1 MKALLR
7 TARAILEELKDSIKI
22 APSFP
27 LRHLAAIQ
35 HKEFEFTIGGGAKCF
50 IRPQTSDAETI
61 RQVFRDKEY
70 DLSRFPQWPS
80 IQSRYRTLL
89 DTGRKPVIID
99 AGANIGAASLW
110 FSMQFPDAIIF
121 AVEPDPHN
129 ARQCRRNTAAILN
142 ITVFECAVGATDG
155 RVALS
160 NPDNEAWAVQT
171 SRLDNDGEG
180 IAIRTL
186 ASLLD
191 AVPDGELFIAKID
204 IEGFEADLFSKNCDW
219 ARTAT
224 VIYIEP
230 HDWMPTTRR
239 SSLNFQL
246 ALAPFGK
253 EILISGENLVYVNST

>member
-1 MKALLR
+1 MKTLLQ
-7 TARAILEELKDSIKI
+7 TVRAISEELKDSMKI
-22 APSFP
+22 APNFP
-27 LRHLAAIQ
+27 LRHLAAVQ
-35 HKEFEFTIGGGAKCF
+35 RKEFAFTIGDGPECF
-50 IRPQTSDAETI
+50 IRPNTSDAETI

-70 DLSRFPQWPS
+70 DLSLFPQWPS
-80 IQSRYRTLL
+80 IQNRYRTVL
-89 DTGRKPVIID
+89 DAGRKPVIVD

-110 FSMQFPDAIIF
+110 FSMQFPDAIIL

-129 ARQCRRNTAAILN
+129 ARQCRRNTVSISN

-160 NPDNEAWAVQT
+160 NLDKEAWAVQT

-186 ASLLD
+186 ASLLGE
-191 AVPDGELFIAKID
+191 VPDGELFIAKID
-204 IEGFEADLFSKNCDW
+204 IEGFEADLFSENCDW
-219 ARTAT
+219 ARTAE

-253 EILISGENLVYVNST
+253 EILISGENLVYVKS